1 MKPTGTGAAHASAAV
16 GLNSLL
22 AAALAVAMAVAL
34 AAALTALLPAQLHA
48 AIFGNPVPNVA
59 EGEQAVGVSFTDDRL
74 TGFYDRGVSPQ
85 GVAQLLVGLVEVGR
99 ADGVEIGA
107 GYRHRLDEP
116 IELKDEVFRFGFLGF
131 ARYGEAEEGGAEI
144 SYLQLD
150 IGLGGV
156 WSPVEKVFVF
166 GGPVFR
172 RVSVEVDTPG
182 QGGGR
187 ETDSDLGLY
196 AGGEYWMSPTI
207 VVGGELHFGLKDIF
221 DEDLGIYV
229 ALKF

>member
-1 MKPTGTGAAHASAAV
+1 M
-16 GLNSLL
+16 
-22 AAALAVAMAVAL
+22 
-34 AAALTALLPAQLHA
+34 ALTAVMPAQLRA
-48 AIFGNPVPNVA
+48 AVFGNPVPNIA

-85 GVAQLLVGLVEVGR
+85 GVAQLLVGLVEVGQ

-116 IELKDEVFRFGFLGF
+116 VELKDEVFRFGILAF
-131 ARYGEAEEGGAEI
+131 ARYGEAEEGDVEI

-182 QGGGR
+182 KGGGR

-196 AGGEYWMSPTI
+196 AGGEYWMSPTMVI
-207 VVGGELHFGLKDIF
+207 GGELHFGLKDIF
-221 DEDLGIYV
+221 DEDLGIY
-229 ALKF
+229 AELKF

>member
-1 MKPTGTGAAHASAAV
+1 MKPAEMEAAFALAAIRLAAV
-16 GLNSLL
+16 LSV
-22 AAALAVAMAVAL
+22 ALSMVL
-34 AAALTALLPAQLHA
+34 AAALTAVMPAELRA
-48 AIFGNPVPNVA
+48 AVFGNPVPNIA

-85 GVAQLLVGLVEVGR
+85 GVVQLLVGLVQVGR

-116 IELKDEVFRFGFLGF
+116 IELKDEEFRFGILGF
-131 ARYGEAEEGGAEI
+131 ARYGDAEEGNVEI

-166 GGPVFR
+166 GGPIFR
-172 RVSVEVDTPG
+172 RVSAKVSNQG
-182 QGGGR
+182 QGGGG
-187 ETDSDLGLY
+187 ETDTDLGLY
-196 AGGEYWMSPTI
+196 AGGEYWMSPTMVI
-207 VVGGELHFGLKDIF
+207 GGELHFGLKDIF
-221 DEDLGIYV
+221 DEDLGIY
-229 ALKF
+229 AELKF

>member
-1 MKPTGTGAAHASAAV
+1 MKPTGMGTAF
-16 GLNSLL
+16 
-22 AAALAVAMAVAL
+22 AL
-34 AAALTALLPAQLHA
+34 AAIGPIVALSVALTAVLPAQLRA
-48 AIFGNPVPNVA
+48 AVFGNPVPNIA

-116 IELKDEVFRFGFLGF
+116 IQLKDEVFRFGLLAF
-131 ARYGEAEEGGAEI
+131 ARYGEAEEGDVEI

-156 WSPVEKVFVF
+156 WSPVEKAFVF

-182 QGGGR
+182 KGGGR

-196 AGGEYWMSPTI
+196 AGGEYWMSPTMVI
-207 VVGGELHFGLKDIF
+207 GGELHFGLKDIF
-221 DEDLGIYV
+221 DEDLGIY
-229 ALKF
+229 AELKF

>member
-1 MKPTGTGAAHASAAV
+1 MKPAGIGAAF
-16 GLNSLL
+16 
-22 AAALAVAMAVAL
+22 AL
-34 AAALTALLPAQLHA
+34 AAIGPIVALSVALTAVLPAQLRA
-48 AIFGNPVPNVA
+48 AVFGNPVPNIA

-74 TGFYDRGVSPQ
+74 TGFYDKGVSPQ
-85 GVAQLLVGLVEVGR
+85 GVAQLLVALVEVGQ
-99 ADGVEIGA
+99 ADGVEIGV

-116 IELKDEVFRFGFLGF
+116 IELKDEVFRFGILGF
-131 ARYGEAEEGGAEI
+131 ARYGQAEEGDVEI

-156 WSPVEKVFVF
+156 WSPAEKVFVF

-182 QGGGR
+182 KGGGR

-207 VVGGELHFGLKDIF
+207 VVGAELHFGLKDIF
-221 DEDLGIYV
+221 DEDLGIY
-229 ALKF
+229 AELKF